1 MSGRSLS
8 AIVALQDEA
17 EAVLRRYDDAS
28 EDVVDRRAAL
38 AQLAGMRA
46 SLSTSAYAEGPYLG
60 AADFGCIL
68 AARPEFARSAMQPAS
83 PADAASC
90 ERGWFMMTPNQ
101 TFVKNFMAVHD
112 CLLLF
117 HDVGT
122 GKSCSAIATAEHLL
136 DAGVFK
142 KKTLVLMP
150 KSLKPAF
157 VRQVFD
163 TDRLTA
169 DDVASQCTGDKYVR
183 MATQVSPSAGL
194 ETLSMDKL
202 ASGIQRLVKQ
212 RYDVMS
218 YGEFANAVRSKCD
231 AIRQRVSD
239 ADAQA
244 EKIARALQE
253 IVGDRLI
260 IMDEVH
266 RIKVGGTGEEDA
278 KLTAPMVD
286 LAMQHARNS
295 KLLMMTAT
303 PMFDRAEEIVW
314 LLNLMRR
321 VTGQLPLDSEDV
333 FAADGRLKPAGLGL
347 LRSAVS
353 GCVSYL
359 GAENPWTHPIRLDPS
374 INRDPRM
381 MTAAMRPTKSMHGE
395 PIPADAQLRETPLVV
410 SRMSTSQQ
418 RVYQATLPKVLRLA
432 VSATGS
438 DDKQRSGLSSL
449 IQVSNIDWPSGDDAV
464 GDDAM
469 RVCLVVTEKKG
480 RKRYAYHPRAVAK
493 HGRFLGAARL
503 GEHAPK
509 MRAIV
514 EYVRN
519 STGVVYVYSQFLSAG
534 VIPLALALEHAGV
547 QPLHPERRLWASQ
560 GEGSVDAPITVAG
573 KPARYLLLSGEH
585 KQDPRDVEAARSA
598 ANAAGDVVKIVLCSA
613 VGTEGVDLR
622 HVREVHI
629 LDPWFNTSRVL
640 QATGRAVRRCSH
652 FDLDPSLRNVT
663 VYNHAALLSAS
674 ATESV
679 DYNVYRLAENKH
691 RVVQQVQD
699 LMRQHA
705 VDCRLNNPPPDPRAV
720 KERLTLVTS
729 QGKTIKDFALWNGKA
744 VRAACA
750 ECGKGAAAAAR
761 VDLRDNLAALL
772 DGIDEYRRLAVGP
785 MFAQRAHWS
794 FAELAGKAR
803 EVFKARFDDQTLAAC
818 LQHMLVRRTSL
829 VGPADERGSLIFS
842 GGEYVFQPAWS
853 DDPSLSLAARSGSV
867 GSKRPL
873 SILMKGGAALDAR
886 RQEGGLAAVVQ
897 NAIARTEGVFRGALA
912 WFGFG
917 AFVALA
923 LDELAASQ
931 GLGLEPVAGDL
942 CRRAHQGR
950 PMTTLD
956 MHVLRRLHR
965 AGVWKLEGGRGYA
978 LLSGGRWK
986 RVLPSGEVLPSTSSN
1001 TAQPQSQSQSQPL
1014 RSRTRTRGQLQ
1025 ARLRQLL
1032 PETAI
1037 RAGAHHAATA
1047 VLAELDA
1054 LAAHSAV
1061 R

>member
-1 MSGRSLS
+1 MTGGQSLP
-8 AIVALQDEA
+8 AIVALEDEV

-28 EDVVDRRAAL
+28 QDVVDRRAAL

-46 SLSTSAYAEGPYLG
+46 SLSTSAYAGGPSLG

-90 ERGWFMMTPNQ
+90 DRGWFMMTPNQ

-112 CLLLF
+112 VLLLF

-136 DAGVFK
+136 DSGVFK
-142 KKTLVLMP
+142 KRTLVLMP

-163 TDRLTA
+163 TDRLA
-169 DDVASQCTGDKYVR
+169 GPDDVASQCTGDKYVR

-194 ETLSMDKL
+194 EALSTDRL
-202 ASGIQRLVKQ
+202 VTGIQRLVRQ

-231 AIRQRVSD
+231 AVRQRVSD
-239 ADAQA
+239 EEAQA
-244 EKIARALQE
+244 EKIARALQDL
-253 IVGDRLI
+253 VGDRLI

-266 RIKVGGTGEEDA
+266 RIKVGGTGEEDG

-321 VTGQLPLDSEDV
+321 ITGQALLDSADV
-333 FAADGRLKPAGLGL
+333 FDAGGRLKPAGPGL
-347 LRSAVS
+347 LRAAVS
-353 GCVSYL
+353 GCVSCL
-359 GAENPWTHPIRLDPS
+359 GAENPWTHPIRLEPS
-374 INRDPRM
+374 VNRDPRVLA
-381 MTAAMRPTKSMHGE
+381 AAMRPTMSMHGE
-395 PIPADAQLRETPLVV
+395 PIPADAQLKATPLVV
-410 SRMSTSQQ
+410 SRMSASQQ
-418 RVYQATLPKVLRLA
+418 RVYEATLPKVLRL
-432 VSATGS
+432 SAAAGSES
-438 DDKQRSGLSSL
+438 DDKRRAGLTSL

-464 GDDAM
+464 GDEAM
-469 RVCLVVTEKKG
+469 RACLAMTEKKG
-480 RKRYAYHPRAVAK
+480 RRRYAYQPRAVAK

-509 MRAIV
+509 MHAIV
-514 EYVRN
+514 EYVRS

-534 VIPLALALEHAGV
+534 IIPLALALEHAGV

-560 GEGSVDAPITVAG
+560 GEAAVDAPITVAG
-573 KPARYLLLSGEH
+573 RPARYVLLSGEH
-585 KQDPRDVEAARSA
+585 KQDPRDVEAARSP
-598 ANAAGDVVKIVLCSA
+598 ANAMGEVVKVVLCSA

-629 LDPWFNTSRVL
+629 LDPWFNSSRL
-640 QATGRAVRRCSH
+640 QQATGRAVRRCSH
-652 FDLDPSLRNVT
+652 FDLEPGLRNVT
-663 VYNHAALLSAS
+663 VYNHAALLARST
-674 ATESV
+674 TESV

-691 RVVQQVQD
+691 RVVEQVQD

-705 VDCRLNNPPPDPRAV
+705 VDCSLNNPPPDPRAAE
-720 KERLTLVTS
+720 ERLTLVTS
-729 QGKTIKDFALWNGKA
+729 QGKTLKDFALDPSRGRASRVACSGCSKG
-744 VRAACA
+744 VRQ
-750 ECGKGAAAAAR
+750 EPRG
-761 VDLRDNLAALL
+761 DLRDNLAALL
-772 DGIDEYRRLAVGP
+772 DGIDEYRRLAVAP
-785 MFAQRAHWS
+785 MFARRAHWS

-803 EVFKARFDDQTLAAC
+803 EVFKARFEDQTLSAC
-818 LQHMLVRRTSL
+818 LQHMLVRRTAL
-829 VGPADERGSLIFS
+829 AGPADERGSLIFS

-853 DDPSLSLAARSGSV
+853 DDPSLSLAARSGASV
-867 GSKRPL
+867 GAKRQL
-873 SILMKGGAALDAR
+873 SVLMKGGGARRRDASGLDA
-886 RQEGGLAAVVQ
+886 EVHG
-897 NAIARTEGVFRGALA
+897 AIARMERVFPGALA
-912 WFGFG
+912 WFGLG
-917 AFVALA
+917 AFVGVAMDGVA
-923 LDELAASQ
+923 
-931 GLGLEPVAGDL
+931 LEPLAGDL
-942 CRRAHQGR
+942 CRRAHQGG
-950 PMTTLD
+950 PMTAVD

-965 AGVWKLEGGRGYA
+965 AGVWRPDGGRGCG

-986 RVLPSGEVLPSTSSN
+986 RVLPSGEVLPSGPLV
-1001 TAQPQSQSQSQPL
+1001 QPMPQARP
-1014 RSRTRTRGQLQ
+1014 RPRPRTRTRGQLQ
-1025 ARLRQLL
+1025 ARLRQVL
-1032 PETAI
+1032 PEAAV
-1037 RAGAHHAATA
+1037 RAGAHHAETA
-1047 VLAELDA
+1047 VLVELDA